1 MFIETPK
8 ASEASEQLFADSAK
22 SMGFVMNLTKAWA
35 WRPEIFNGFAAL
47 RNQLTTN
54 STLTKRD
61 QAVIVC
67 ATASELGDSY
77 CSLAWGKTLAAEAGA
92 SVAAAV
98 ISGASEESLVARDRA
113 LVVWARKVVSDPN
126 GTTAADIE
134 EMRTCGFTD
143 REIFEATTFIAF
155 RLAFSTVNDALG
167 VQPDWQ
173 LAESA
178 DPLVREAVTFG
189 RRALSSPHGRSVSGE
204 RSDA

>member
-8 ASEASEQLFADSAK
+8 ASEASERIFAASAR

-35 WRPEIFNGFAAL
+35 WRPDIFDGFAAL
-47 RNQLTTN
+47 RNQLTSN

-92 SVAAAV
+92 AVAVAV
-98 ISGASEESLVARDRA
+98 ISAASVQSLEARDRA
-113 LVVWARKVVSDPN
+113 LADWARKVVADPN

-134 EMRTCGFTD
+134 KMRTIGFTD

-173 LAESA
+173 FAESV
-178 DPLVREAVTFG
+178 DPQVREAVTFG
-189 RRALSSPHGRSVSGE
+189 RQALSRP
-204 RSDA
+204 